1 MLALSLGLRVSLPS
15 LWPRHPARAC
25 ATAVEV
31 TSHLVVGG
39 QGRRVWNRPS
49 PWGAKTTPLEPVLKG
64 HGRCRTGGWR
74 AGGAARGL
82 KAGPAQAALPAAS
95 PVGVVELFCPQ
106 RTVLDEKRKEKP
118 QEGLRGWSAWPQ
130 ALGSVGLFAAGVERG
145 GESKFPRR
153 GGEPA
158 LQEEQKTALLQGRG
172 S

>member
-1 MLALSLGLRVSLPS
+1 MPVPLPLRSRAIL
-15 LWPRHPARAC
+15 LWVNGA
-25 ATAVEV
+25 
-31 TSHLVVGG
+31 GG
-39 QGRRVWNRPS
+39 CGTGRLRQDH
-49 PWGAKTTPLEPVLKG
+49 PLEPVLKG

-74 AGGAARGL
+74 AGGAARRL
-82 KAGPAQAALPAAS
+82 KAGPAQTARPAAS

-130 ALGSVGLFAAGVERG
+130 ALGSVGLFAVRVGQV
-145 GESKFPRR
+145 SFH

-158 LQEEQKTALLQGRG
+158 SQEEQKTVLLQGGG